1 MLGIHYIKVPPTQ
14 YVIHFANGRKRRAG
28 AGLAFFYFKP
38 SASMVVIPI
47 GSADVP
53 FIFNE
58 LSQDFQPIT
67 VQGEFTY
74 RIQNPELVA
83 TLLNYT
89 VDGVPTHYLSD
100 DPEKLPQRLINLLQV
115 LVRAEV
121 QRLPL
126 RAAIHASES
135 VASQVLEKLK
145 TNESLTA
152 LGVEVASLAIQGI
165 RGIPEVARA
174 LESET
179 REDLMRRAD
188 LAIYERRNAAVEQE
202 RRIKENELST
212 EIAVEEKKRQIRETK
227 VAADLA
233 IEAKEQDVRSLRL
246 NGAIALEKDRKEL
259 VNARTENARAEAD
272 VQAYALEASLKPF
285 QGLDA
290 GVLQMLAV
298 QSTDPRLMVS
308 LALKEI
314 AQNAAKIGN
323 LNISPELF
331 QMLME
336 RDQSAPPAEVKSRG
350 DGKKTAGG

>member
-1 MLGIHYIKVPPTQ
+1 MFGIHYIKVPPTQ
-14 YVIHFANGRKRRAG
+14 YLIHFAGGRKRRAG

-38 SASMVVIPI
+38 TASLVVVPV

-58 LSQDFQPIT
+58 LSQDFQPLT
-67 VQGEFTY
+67 VQGQVTY
-74 RIQNPELVA
+74 RVHDPELVA
-83 TLLNYT
+83 SLLNYT
-89 VDGVPTHYLSD
+89 VDGNPSRFVSD

-126 RAAIHASES
+126 RNAIHASEPI
-135 VASQVLEKLK
+135 AAAVLERLK
-145 TNESLTA
+145 GSDALVA
-152 LGVEVASLAIQGI
+152 LGIEVMTLAIQAI
-165 RGIPEVARA
+165 RGVPEVARA
-174 LESET
+174 LESEA

-188 LAIYERRNAAVEQE
+188 QAIYDRRNASVEQE
-202 RRIKENELST
+202 RRIKENELNT

-227 VAADLA
+227 VTADLSV
-233 IEAKEQDVRSLRL
+233 ETKEQEVRTLRL
-246 NGAIALEKDRKEL
+246 NGQTALEKNRKEL
-259 VNARTENARAEAD
+259 VAARVENARVEAD
-272 VQAYALEASLKPF
+272 AQAYALEASLKPF
-285 QGLDA
+285 HGLDA

-298 QSTDPRLMVS
+298 QTTDPRLMVS

-323 LNISPELF
+323 LNISPELL

-336 RDQSAPPAEVKSRG
+336 KDQPQSGREATTKG
-350 DGKKTAGG
+350 DGKK